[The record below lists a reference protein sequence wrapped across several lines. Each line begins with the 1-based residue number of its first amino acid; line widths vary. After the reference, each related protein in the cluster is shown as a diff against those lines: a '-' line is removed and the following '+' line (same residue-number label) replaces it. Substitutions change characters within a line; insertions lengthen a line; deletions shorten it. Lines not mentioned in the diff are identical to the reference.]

1 MSQSTDTIAIQPTS
15 ITPQELE
22 VSLQKAR
29 RQNVSLVE
37 MVLKEKKIS
46 EEALAQA
53 FSDWLRLPKVKL
65 ATLTINPETARVISE
80 ELATKRVCLPLS
92 VEGRTLVVAMANPTD
107 YDAIQDV
114 QFASGY
120 TVRPVVATRVEIVD
134 RIQELYT
141 ADERMS
147 DFLSEVADSADITI
161 LAPES
166 DKVDLDSMNSRS
178 ATELAPVVK
187 MCNLILQEAIKAKA
201 SDVHLEPGLNSLQV
215 RFRVD
220 GVLREYMEV
229 PKWLQN
235 PLTSRLKI
243 LAQLD
248 IAERRLPQDGR
259 IKVNFQ
265 TKALDIRVSTLPTHF
280 GEKVVLRVLGSSS
293 IPTFEQMGLSEPQLA
308 LLNTALSQ
316 PQGMILVTGPTGSG
330 KSTSLYSMVVRR
342 KSPEVNIVTVEDPIE
357 YQIPG
362 INQVHVNVKTG
373 LTFASCLRSILRQDP
388 DVILLGE
395 IRDLET
401 AEIAFQAAMTGH
413 LVLSTLHTNSAIAA
427 TTRLLD
433 LGVDPF
439 LITSSV
445 NLILAQRLA
454 RRLCQACKRP
464 AQPNK
469 TLLERLRIDDKNLQ
483 VFRGAGCS
491 ACGNTGYAGRIG
503 IFELLPITPTM
514 KELLRRKASEGDLRK
529 AAVKAGVQF
538 LLDDALAKV
547 KAGLTDLEEI
557 VRVIELQHD
566 NMVNCPQCGRFIEL
580 EFSAC
585 PYCLHSIRS
594 ICGSCGQDLKPD
606 WKICPYCNT
615 PVTASAHVESEDG
628 SSHKTLGASAQRT
641 LPEISTAGGEEIGPL
656 RLPAPST
663 QPAPKKPRILIVDD
677 DPGIQKVISAALTM
691 LPLESEVMTASDGV
705 EALEMAS
712 TKGADLVILDIG
724 LPRMD
729 GLTVCKKLREDLRTA
744 FVPVVMLTANT
755 DESKRTE
762 GYLVGTDDYISK
774 PFSVPDLNAR
784 VFRLLRRTYG
794 L

>member
-1 MSQSTDTIAIQPTS
+1 MTQSIETTIAIQPTS

-37 MVLKEKKIS
+37 LVLKEKKIS

-53 FSDWLRLPKVKL
+53 FSEWLRLPKVKL

-92 VEGRTLVVAMANPTD
+92 IEGRTLVVAMANPTD

-120 TVRPVVATRVEIVD
+120 TVRPVVATRLEIVD
-134 RIQELYT
+134 RIQEVFT

-147 DFLSEVADSADITI
+147 DFLSEVADSADLTI
-161 LAPES
+161 LAPDS
-166 DKVDLDSMNSRS
+166 PDKVDLDSMNSRS
-178 ATELAPVVK
+178 ASELAPVVK

-215 RFRVD
+215 RLRVD

-235 PLTSRLKI
+235 PLVSRLKI
-243 LAQLD
+243 LALLD

-265 TKALDIRVSTLPTHF
+265 NKALDIRVSTLPTHF
-280 GEKVVLRVLGSSS
+280 GEKVVLRILGSAT
-293 IPTFEQMGLSEPQLA
+293 IPTFEEMGLSEAQLA
-308 LLNTALSQ
+308 LLTTALGQ

-357 YQIPG
+357 YQIAG

-373 LTFASCLRSILRQDP
+373 LTFSSCLRSILRQDP

-395 IRDLET
+395 VRDLET

-413 LVLSTLHTNSAIAA
+413 LVLSTLHTNSSLAA

-454 RRLCQACKRP
+454 RRVCANCKKP
-464 AQPNK
+464 TPPNK
-469 TLLERLRIDDKNLQ
+469 ALLDRLRLDGKGLMTY
-483 VFRGAGCS
+483 RGAGCNQC
-491 ACGNTGYAGRIG
+491 ANTGYSGRIG
-503 IFELLPITPTM
+503 IFELLAFTPTL
-514 KELLRRKASEGDLRK
+514 KELLRRKASEAELRK
-529 AAVKAGVQF
+529 AALKSGTQF
-538 LLDDALAKV
+538 LLDDAIAKV
-547 KAGLTDLEEI
+547 KAGLTDLEEV

-566 NMVNCPQCGRFIEL
+566 NMVNCPQCNRFIEID
-580 EFSAC
+580 FSAC

-594 ICGSCGQDLKPD
+594 LCGSCGQDLKPD
-606 WKICPYCNT
+606 WKLCPYCNT
-615 PVTASAHVESEDG
+615 PVTPSDPAASAGGHRFLTASSQKTLTVG
-628 SSHKTLGASAQRT
+628 SSSLD
-641 LPEISTAGGEEIGPL
+641 EEAGEMNL
-656 RLPAPST
+656 AAAST
-663 QPAPKKPRILIVDD
+663 QPAPKKPKILIVDD
-677 DPGIQKVISAALTM
+677 DRSIQKVISAALTM
-691 LPLESEVMTASDGV
+691 LPVESEVLTASDGA
-705 EALEMAS
+705 EAIDTAA
-712 TKGADLVILDIG
+712 TIGADLVILDIG
-724 LPRMD
+724 LPKMD
-729 GLTVCKKLREDLRTA
+729 GFAVCKKLRADIRTA
-744 FVPVVMLTANT
+744 FVPIVMLTANA
-755 DESKRTE
+755 DESQRTQ
-762 GYLVGTDDYISK
+762 GYLVGTDDFIGK

-784 VFRLLRRTYG
+784 VMRLLQRTYG
-794 L
+794 I